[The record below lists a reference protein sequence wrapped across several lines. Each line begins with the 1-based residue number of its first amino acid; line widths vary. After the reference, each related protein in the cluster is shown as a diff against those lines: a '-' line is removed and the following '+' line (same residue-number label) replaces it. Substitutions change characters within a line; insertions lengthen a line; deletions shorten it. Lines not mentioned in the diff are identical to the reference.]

1 MVGSMKAGDVQ
12 LQLAANNRWW
22 RVADWQRS
30 DPDLRAARTAPFRYR
45 AGCLSDL
52 TPGGLYVLRGPRRSG
67 KSTEIKYAI
76 ADLIAVGVP
85 PRNIVHAAVDGWRA
99 EDIRTL
105 VTGSTRTFLAGTTG
119 TRYWFI
125 DEISS
130 VSGDWPNTIKNLRD
144 NDPDFAAD
152 TVVLTGSSAAR
163 LHEVRKALAGRR
175 GAVTGSDRAMLPMR
189 FTDVVHAAGV
199 ALPESAVASPADL
212 ADVDLRERVGP
223 LLPYLN
229 DLVALWEVY
238 LRVGGFP
245 QAVAS
250 WRTTGDVEPSFTDTM
265 WDVVYGDAITGARF
279 SAPQTATLLS
289 RISGN
294 LCSPLNVA
302 DLARDVDVSHATAR
316 DRLAN
321 LAQSFLTWP
330 CHREQGLMPKL
341 NSQAKWYFTDPVLA
355 RLAALRGYGREPDLT
370 QLSEQQIG
378 LALLRALDATAIG
391 AIDDH
396 DALLYYR
403 GSTGSEIDFVGRRLA
418 PMAIESKY
426 VDDGRW
432 GRTQQT
438 FKASPWSAI
447 VATRSVVQWEESIS
461 VLPAPILAVL
471 LGQ

>member
-1 MVGSMKAGDVQ
+1 MKAGDVQ

-22 RVADWQRS
+22 RTSDWQQS
-30 DPDLRAARTAPFRYR
+30 DPDLRAASRAPFRYR
-45 AGCLSDL
+45 AGCLADL
-52 TPGGLYVLRGPRRSG
+52 APGGLYVLRGPRRAG
-67 KSTEIKYAI
+67 KSTEVKYAI
-76 ADLIAVGVP
+76 ADLLAAGVP
-85 PRNIVHAAVDGWRA
+85 ARNIVHAAVDGWRA
-99 EDIRTL
+99 ADIRTL
-105 VTGSTRTFLAGTTG
+105 ISGSTRTFLAGTTG

-130 VSGDWPNTIKNLRD
+130 VSGDWPNTIKSLRD

-175 GAVTGSDRAMLPMR
+175 GSVSNSDRTLLPMR
-189 FTDVVHAAGV
+189 FTDMVRAA
-199 ALPESAVASPADL
+199 ATSLPEFPVTSPADL
-212 ADVDLRERVGP
+212 ADIDLRERLGP

-250 WRTTGDVEPSFTDTM
+250 WRTTGDIDPSFTDTM
-265 WDVVYGDAITGARF
+265 WDVVYGDAIAGARF

-289 RISGN
+289 RLSAN

-302 DLARDVDVSHATAR
+302 DLARDIDVTQPTAKE
-316 DRLAN
+316 RLSN
-321 LAQSFLTWP
+321 LAESFLAWP
-330 CHREQGLMPKL
+330 CHREQGLTPKL
-341 NSQAKWYFTDPVLA
+341 NTQTKWYFTDPVLA

-370 QLSEQQIG
+370 QLSEQQLG

-403 GSTGSEIDFVGRRLA
+403 SSTGSEIDFVGRRLV
-418 PMAIESKY
+418 PLAIESKY
-426 VDDGRW
+426 VDDDRW
-432 GRTQQT
+432 GRIQQA
-438 FKASPWSAI
+438 FKATPWSGI
-447 VATRSVVQWEESIS
+447 VASRSVLQWEEHIS
-461 VLPAPILAVL
+461 VIPAALLVL
-471 LGQ
+471 LLGR